1 MEMSAF
7 VYLDDLLD
15 NKQPIYVRN
24 VYKTKDGKRGIIV
37 VTLSDNGRT
46 HREAIPNIKHPIC
59 LSNKA
64 TPNMIRNSSQLRQLL
79 DAQAL
84 ELVPKDVAESEL
96 SRPGVREAIA
106 EAYERIGYKN
116 RDVRALKKSAEDDEV
131 ADARLQGKAVMAA
144 PEIPAHFLASDS
156 DGEIGMAEAI
166 SDTNVSA
173 RVESICESLASKEIK
188 SRQAKN
194 ELEGLE
200 LTEADLAY
208 IIANTTGIVQKFAKE
223 NYALL
228 TGTSLEEAGDDE

>member
-1 MEMSAF
+1 METSAF
-7 VYLDDLLD
+7 VYLDELLD

-79 DAQAL
+79 DANAL
-84 ELVPKDVAESEL
+84 ELVPKDQAEQEL
-96 SRPGVREAIA
+96 GRPGVREAIA

-116 RDVRALKKSAEDDEV
+116 RDVRALKKTAEDDEV
-131 ADARLQGKAVMAA
+131 ADARLQGKAVAAA
-144 PEIPAHFLASDS
+144 PEIPEHFLASDS
-156 DGEIGMAEAI
+156 EIEMAEAI
-166 SDTNVSA
+166 TDTNVSA

-194 ELEGLE
+194 ELEGIE

-208 IIANTTGIVQKFAKE
+208 IIANTTGIVQKYAKE
-223 NYALL
+223 KYALL
-228 TGTSLEEAGDDE
+228 TGEAIDEESDDE

>member
-7 VYLDDLLD
+7 VYLDELLD

-79 DAQAL
+79 DANAL
-84 ELVPKDVAESEL
+84 ELVPKEQAEQEL
-96 SRPGVREAIA
+96 GRPGVREAIA

-116 RDVRALKKSAEDDEV
+116 RDVRALKKTAEDDEV
-131 ADARLQGKAVMAA
+131 ADARLQGKAVASV
-144 PEIPAHFLASDS
+144 PEIPEHFLASDS
-156 DGEIGMAEAI
+156 EIEMAEPL

-194 ELEGLE
+194 ELEGVE

-208 IIANTTGIVQKFAKE
+208 IIANTTGIVQKYAKE
-223 NYALL
+223 KYALL
-228 TGTSLEEAGDDE
+228 TGESLDEESGDDE